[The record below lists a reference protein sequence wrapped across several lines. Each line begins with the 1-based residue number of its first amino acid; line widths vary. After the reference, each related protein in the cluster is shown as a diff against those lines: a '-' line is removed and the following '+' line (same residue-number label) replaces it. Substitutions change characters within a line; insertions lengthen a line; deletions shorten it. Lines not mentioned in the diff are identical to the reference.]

1 MTALP
6 SILAVVFVCVIVIVG
21 VIAWMAD
28 DGRDE

>member
-6 SILAVVFVCVIVIVG
+6 SILAVAVVCVIVIIG
-21 VIAWMAD
+21 VIAWMSD